1 MSSEGFLD
9 DVDEDEVQEAEVVE
23 EESSQQQQTKPA
35 PVPDGENTLVQPV
48 EDIDAVV
55 DLYDRFDEIKEK
67 LLQDED
73 IQIIQGNKHVKKS
86 GWRKIATAFNLS
98 IDVVNK
104 EKDVTD
110 GVVTWRVEARAIAPN
125 GKTATSWSA
134 CASNESNHMDKWKKG
149 REAAEDRDDVFS
161 VDNKMRRL
169 KKPREVNE
177 HNILSTAET
186 RAKNRAIS
194 DLVGGGSVS
203 AEEIEKEDVLE

>member
-1 MSSEGFLD
+1 MSSGGFLD

-23 EESSQQQQTKPA
+23 EEDSEQESVKPA
-35 PVPDGENTLVQPV
+35 PVPDAENTIVQPA
-48 EDIDAVV
+48 DNIDAVV
-55 DLYDRFDEIKEK
+55 DLYDRFDEIKER
-67 LLQDED
+67 LLEDED
-73 IQIIQGNKHVKKS
+73 IQIIQGNKHVTKS

-110 GVVTWRVEARAIAPN
+110 GVVTWRVEARATAPN

-134 CASNESNHMDKWKKG
+134 CASNESNHMASFKQGKEKAQ
-149 REAAEDRDDVFS
+149 ERDDVFS
-161 VDNKMRRL
+161 VDGKYRRL

-194 DLVGGGSVS
+194 DLVGGGEVS
-203 AEEIEKEDVLE
+203 SEEIGKEDVLE